1 MAIVN
6 MDKISIVGIASEKNR
21 MMDYLM
27 KKGFI
32 QIDDSSHLA
41 GEEEF
46 NGILKSKSNPAAIA
60 DLEEKLFHI
69 SEAISIVSKLSTKK
83 SGFSDKKSVF
93 ERTMDIDRIYGEAEE
108 INKLKLLKAELI
120 SKESACKAEKKQF
133 SPWSSFNIELDRME
147 TRYTR
152 FFLGTLPLMVDL
164 GAVRSGF
171 DKDDLKGFIYELGK
185 DAMLKYVY
193 VAVHKYDY
201 EAVLENLKF
210 YRFQGVDLG
219 KRRGSVSQI
228 INDCDEKISDIKKD
242 YEHAEKRLLELSG
255 HIAELEN
262 LYDYYYIELEKTK
275 ETEKLVYTNNT
286 FFITGWLPAEN
297 TKPLREDIEK
307 KFECYIETAHGDKEE
322 GFPILLKNNAFV
334 TPFESITKMYSYP
347 SAKDVDPNGVLA
359 IFYTLFFG
367 IMFGDLAYGLIL
379 AAGCGGVC
387 IAKKYKKGEGNML
400 KMLAICGLSTAFF
413 GILMGSFFGGII
425 PMPALIDPIN
435 DVMPLM
441 AISFLL
447 GIIHL
452 FAGLG
457 IKGYGLLKE
466 GKVLDALFDVVFW
479 YIFVLGGCMAI
490 LPTIAEGMEAVGSI
504 GVKMLIVGA
513 VLLTLTQ
520 GRGSKGLFKKLFDGV
535 GSLYGITAYFA
546 DILSYSRVMAL
557 CLTTAVISQ
566 VINLLCEITGPIPAI
581 FIFPIGH
588 TINFLINALGTY
600 VHTSRLHYVEFFGK
614 FYEGGGTPY
623 TPFRENTKYTV
634 TQ

>member
-6 MDKISIVGIASEKNR
+6 MDKISIVGIATEKNR

-27 KKGFI
+27 KKGFV

-41 GEEEF
+41 GEDEF
-46 NGILKSKSNPAAIA
+46 EGVLMKKSNPAAIA

-69 SEAISIVSKLSTKK
+69 SEAITIVSKLSTKK
-83 SGFSDKKSVF
+83 SGLSDKKANF
-93 ERTMDIDRIYGEAEE
+93 ERSMDVEKLYNEAEE
-108 INKLKLLKAELI
+108 VNKLKAFKVEL
-120 SKESACKAEKKQF
+120 SAQEKLCNASKKQYL
-133 SPWSSFNIELDRME
+133 PWEAFNIDLDRME

-152 FFLGTLPLMVDL
+152 FFLGTLPLNADL
-164 GAVRSGF
+164 GAIRALF
-171 DKDDLKGFIYELGK
+171 DKDSLKGFIYELSK
-185 DAMLKYVY
+185 DAMVKYVY
-193 VAVHKYDY
+193 IAAHKYDY
-201 EAVLENLKF
+201 EAILESLRPF
-210 YRFQGVDLG
+210 RFQAVALNKYSGTVTQVIKNYDDE
-219 KRRGSVSQI
+219 VSEIQR
-228 INDCDEKISDIKKD
+228 DFAS
-242 YEHAEKRLLELSG
+242 AEKKLLELSG
-255 HIAELEN
+255 HLPEFKN
-262 LYDYYYIELEKTK
+262 LYDYYNIELEKAR
-275 ETEKLVYTNNT
+275 EAEKLVYTNNT
-286 FFITGWLPAEN
+286 FFIMGWLPTEN
-297 TKPLREDIEK
+297 TKALREDIDRN
-307 KFECYIETAHGDKEE
+307 FECYIETEHGDKEE
-322 GFPILLKNNAFV
+322 GFPILLRNNALV
-334 TPFESITKMYSYP
+334 TPFESVTKMYSYP
-347 SAKDVDPNGVLA
+347 SAKDVDPNSVLA
-359 IFYTLFFG
+359 FFYTLFFG

-387 IAKKYKKGEGNML
+387 IAKKYKKGEGNL
-400 KMLAICGLSTAFF
+400 IKLLAICGVSTAFF

-441 AISFLL
+441 AISFSL

-457 IKGYGLLKE
+457 IKGYGLIRD
-466 GKVLDALFDVVFW
+466 GKYLDALFDVVFW

-490 LPTIAEGMEAVGSI
+490 IPALAEGMEVVGSI
-504 GVKMLIVGA
+504 GVKMMLAGA

-566 VINLLCEITGPIPAI
+566 VINLLCEITGPAAAI

-600 VHTSRLHYVEFFGK
+600 VHTSRLHYVEFFSK
-614 FYEGGGTPY
+614 FYEGGGTPFA
-623 TPFRENTKYTV
+623 PFKENTKYTV
-634 TQ
+634 AE